1 MRTLKRSSILLAT
14 LVVAA
19 AAPASIAHADDKVTY
34 QDHVL
39 PLFRNSCLNCHNPDK
54 KKAGLDLST
63 FAGAMAGGGTGKAIE
78 PGDPDGSLL
87 FRLVK
92 HDEEPSMPPKSDK
105 LPEKDLDLIKRWIAG
120 GVLESSGSTAVAS
133 SKPKVDLTVQVAGK
147 PAGKPVMPGDL
158 LLEPTVRTTRAGAV
172 LAMAS
177 SPWAPLVA
185 VGGQKQ
191 VLLYNSKSLE
201 LLGVLPFP
209 EGFPNVL
216 RFSHSGKLL
225 LVAGGVGAKS
235 GKAVLFD
242 IASGNRVTEV
252 GDELDSVLA
261 ADISPDQ
268 TTVALGGPS
277 RVVKLFSTANGAMT
291 AKIKKHTDWVTA
303 VAFSPDGKLLA
314 TGDRNG
320 GLFVW
325 EAESANEA
333 HNLPGHKAAV
343 TSLRFRGDG
352 NLLASGGE
360 DGRVVLW
367 NMADGKLAKDV
378 KANQP
383 GVLSLDFAPDGR
395 LVTAGRDNV
404 LRTWKPDGA
413 ALKSFPK
420 FDDVALHAV
429 FDQSDGGKR
438 IIGADW
444 TGAVRVFDAEQ
455 ANKPLGTLDPNPPA
469 IAERVAKVNAEVS
482 ERQASCDKAAMEFF
496 RVEEELARA
505 TVAHQAAEHAIAN
518 SSKLEADAE
527 ASVAAVENAIADADA
542 GFGSAK
548 SSAADKRDAAEKALQ
563 AAIAAK
569 SAQDAANAEYEALS
583 TDAEAMREDD
593 GQRALGEKSKQ
604 LAELGDATA
613 KALEAAAI
621 ATKDRTAAQQSLDAA
636 REAVASAKRATA
648 DAAESLAQARRIKQE
663 APKSLAE
670 SAKRMK
676 QLSADIDKL
685 KPRVAHVAAE
695 FAEAKQAL
703 ARLKAGAFFT
713 QVYAARQELA
723 TRKAEFDAADGASK
737 AAKAAA
743 EKAVA
748 DVPAFEKRTTEF
760 PQRIAAAERA
770 IPVAERMAAVAANV
784 AKGLVEIQAER
795 EAFLKQTAAQAD
807 KLAGM
812 SGVNAENKLLA
823 DAAAAARNTADL
835 LAQELEK
842 FKAGIKTQDRAA
854 KDAADAVAAAKANL
868 EQERADEKNAPQILA
883 SLRAAVA
890 PAQAE
895 AAEKAQ
901 LADAASKQLAD
912 AKSKSD
918 ELELR
923 YAELKKQL
931 GLPAP
936 GSQTSTASARD

>member
-1 MRTLKRSSILLAT
+1 MFTATKRSHLLI
-14 LVVAA
+14 AA
-19 AAPASIAHADDKVTY
+19 AAAVIGIAPTSRADDKVTY
-34 QDHVL
+34 QDHIL

-63 FAGAMAGGGTGKAIE
+63 YAGAMAGGGTGKAIE

-92 HDEEPSMPPKSDK
+92 HDEEPNMPPKSDK
-105 LPEKDLDLIKRWIAG
+105 LPDKDLDLIKRWIAG

-133 SKPKVDLTVQVAGK
+133 SKPKLDLTVQVSGKGK
-147 PAGKPVMPGDL
+147 PAGEPVMPGDL
-158 LLEPTVRTTRAGAV
+158 LLEPTIHTARTGAV

-216 RFSHSGKLL
+216 RFSRSGKLL

-242 IASGNRVTEV
+242 VSTGNRVTEV

-277 RVVKLFSTANGAMT
+277 KVVKLFSTANGAMT

-325 EAESANEA
+325 EAETANEV

-352 NLLASGGE
+352 NLLASSGE
-360 DGRVVLW
+360 DGRLVLW
-367 NMADGKLAKDV
+367 NMADGKPVKEI

-395 LVTAGRDNV
+395 LVTAGRDNL

-420 FDDVALHAV
+420 FNDVALHAV
-429 FDQSDGGKR
+429 FDQSDGGTR
-438 IIGADW
+438 VIGADW
-444 TGAVRVFDAEQ
+444 TGAVRVFDAE
-455 ANKPLGTLDPNPPA
+455 KPDKAIGTLDPNPPV
-469 IAERVAKVNAEVS
+469 IAERVAKLAGEVS
-482 ERQASCDKAAMEFF
+482 ERQAACDKVAMPFF
-496 RVEEELARA
+496 QAEEALARA
-505 TVAHQAAEHAIAN
+505 TIARKAAEGTIAN
-518 SSKLEADAE
+518 APKIQAEAEARLAAATKSLETAE
-527 ASVAAVENAIADADA
+527 ASFA
-542 GFGSAK
+542 SAK
-548 SSAADKRDAAEKALQ
+548 SVASEKRAAADKALQ
-563 AAIAAK
+563 AAIQAK
-569 SAQDAANAEYEALS
+569 SAQDAANAEYETLS
-583 TDAEAMREDD
+583 TDPAAMREET
-593 GQRALGEKSKQ
+593 QRALGEKSKQ
-604 LAELGDATA
+604 LSTLGDATA
-613 KALEAAAI
+613 KALESAAA
-621 ATKDRTAAQQSLDAA
+621 ATTDRSAAQRSLDDA
-636 REAVASAKRATA
+636 RKAIDSAKHALDGAKESIGQTRRAK
-648 DAAESLAQARRIKQE
+648 LQATQ
-663 APKSLAE
+663 ALAE
-670 SAKRMK
+670 SSQQIKH
-676 QLSADIDKL
+676 LSGDLEKL
-685 KPRVAHVAAE
+685 KPGVAQANAALSE
-695 FAEAKQAL
+695 SKQAL
-703 ARLKAGAFFT
+703 ARLKAGEFFT

-723 TRKAEFDAADGASK
+723 TRKAEFEAADAQAK

-743 EKAVA
+743 DKAVA
-748 DVPAFEKRTTEF
+748 DVPAFERRTTEF
-760 PQRIAAAERA
+760 PQRISAAERA
-770 IPVAERMAAVAANV
+770 IPVAERLAAVAANV
-784 AKGLVEIQAER
+784 AKGLVEIKAER
-795 EAFLKQTAAQAD
+795 ETFLAETASRAD
-807 KLAGM
+807 KLAEM
-812 SGVNAENKLLA
+812 SAAAPENKLLA

-835 LAQELEK
+835 LAKELET
-842 FKAGIKTQDRAA
+842 FKAGIKTQDRAV
-854 KDAADAVAAAKANL
+854 KDAADAVVAARANL
-868 EQERADEKNAPQILA
+868 AKERSDQKNAPQILA

-890 PAQAE
+890 PAQAA
-895 AAEKAQ
+895 AAEKAA
-901 LADAASKQLAD
+901 LADAASKHLAN
-912 AKSKSD
+912 AKSKS
-918 ELELR
+918 EQLELR

-931 GLPAP
+931 GLPP
-936 GSQTSTASARD
+936 VGSPTSTASAR